1 MARILVV
8 EDDPQVS
15 QVVEEALCAYNHIV
29 DIVEEGAEG
38 LERLTYYHYD
48 LAIIDWMLPG
58 LTGIEI
64 CQKYRSNGGQI
75 PVLFLTGQSDVPDK
89 VKAFDSGADDYLTK
103 PFAFS
108 ELMARVRALLRRPPQ
123 LTEKVLESGGLVME
137 LSTCSVLK
145 NGQKVNLAP
154 SEFALLELFMKN
166 PGRLFSSDDLL
177 NRVFKTESEATD
189 EAVRQ
194 RVLRLRKKIAIDDKP
209 SVIKTVKGLG
219 YKFEPENK

>member
-1 MARILVV
+1 MARILVI

-15 QVVEEALCAYNHIV
+15 SVVVEALAAFNHIV
-29 DIVEEGAEG
+29 ETVDKGDEG

-48 LAIIDWMLPG
+48 LAIIDYMLPG
-58 LTGIEI
+58 LTGVEI

-75 PVLFLTGQSDVPDK
+75 PVLFLTGQSDVPYK
-89 VKAFDSGADDYLTK
+89 IEAFDSGADDYLTK

-123 LTEKVLESGGLVME
+123 LTEKVLSCGE
-137 LSTCSVLK
+137 LKLDLNTCSVTK
-145 NGQKVNLAP
+145 NGEPVSLAP
-154 SEFALLELFMKN
+154 SEFALLELFMKS
-166 PGRLFSSDDLL
+166 PGRLFSSDELL

-194 RVLRLRKKIAIDDKP
+194 RVLRLRKKIAIGDGP

-219 YKFEPENK
+219 YKFEAE

>member
-1 MARILVV
+1 MARILVI

-15 QVVEEALCAYNHIV
+15 TVVEEALCAFNHIV
-29 DIVEEGAEG
+29 EIVEEGAEG

-123 LTEKVLESGGLVME
+123 MTEKVLESGGLVME

-194 RVLRLRKKIAIDDKP
+194 RVLRLRKKIAIEDKA

-219 YKFEPENK
+219 YKFEPES

>member
-1 MARILVV
+1 MARILVI
-8 EDDPQVS
+8 EDDSQVS
-15 QVVEEALCAYNHIV
+15 SVVEEALCAFNHIV
-29 DIVEEGAEG
+29 EIVDEGSEG

-123 LTEKVLESGGLVME
+123 LAEKVLESGELVME

-145 NGQKVNLAP
+145 SGQKVNLAP

-194 RVLRLRKKIAIDDKP
+194 RVLRLRKKIAIEDKP

-219 YKFEPENK
+219 YKFEPEE